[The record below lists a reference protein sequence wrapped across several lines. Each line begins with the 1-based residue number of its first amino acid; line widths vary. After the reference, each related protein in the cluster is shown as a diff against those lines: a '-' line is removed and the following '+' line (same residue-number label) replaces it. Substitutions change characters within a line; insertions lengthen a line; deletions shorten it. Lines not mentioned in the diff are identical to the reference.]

1 MEIKA
6 QLKHL
11 RISPRK
17 VRLVIGLI
25 KGLSVEAAEKQ
36 LKFGSKRAAKPI
48 LKLLQSAIANAKH
61 NFNLTKE
68 ILYVSKITV
77 DQGPSLKRWRARAMG
92 RAAPILKRTSH
103 VVLLLGIKELPKKRV
118 AKISQKQTTEELKKH
133 EELEKHK
140 GPVLPAKEKVSSFPE
155 VKPARKQQ
163 SWSSQKLRKGKR
175 RFYVGDKFKGA
186 AERARK
192 VFRRKSI

>member
-17 VRLVIGLI
+17 VRLVVNLI
-25 KGLSVEAAEKQ
+25 KGLSVESAEKQ
-36 LKFGSKRAAKPI
+36 LKFCSKRAARPI
-48 LKLLQSAIANAKH
+48 LKLLKSAAANAKH
-61 NFNLTKE
+61 NFNLTRKD
-68 ILYVSKITV
+68 LYVSKIAV

-103 VVLLLGIKELPKKRV
+103 VILFLETRELLKKV
-118 AKISQKQTTEELKKH
+118 KKASETQTTEEL
-133 EELEKHK
+133 EKHQ
-140 GPVLPAKEKVSSFPE
+140 GQVLPAKEKVLFPSE
-155 VKPARKQQ
+155 VKPVRKQQ
-163 SWSSQKLRKGKR
+163 PWSAQDLRNSKR

-186 AERARK
+186 AERAGK
-192 VFRRKSI
+192 IFRRKSM

>member
-1 MEIKA
+1 MEIKS

-25 KGLSVEAAEKQ
+25 KGLSVEIAENQ
-36 LKFGSKRAAKPI
+36 LKFCSKRAAKPI

-68 ILYVSKITV
+68 VLYVSKIIV

-92 RAAPILKRTSH
+92 RAALILKRTSH
-103 VVLLLGIKELPKKRV
+103 VVLLLGTKELPKKRV
-118 AKISQKQTTEELKKH
+118 TKISQKQTA

-140 GPVLPAKEKVSSFPE
+140 GLVLPAKEKVRSSSE
-155 VKPARKQQ
+155 LKPVRKQQ
-163 SWSSQKLRKGKR
+163 PWSSQELRKAKR